1 MSDANTNRLLRA
13 ALCGLVLAL
22 SATTGEARTP
32 VGVTTASDGDP
43 LGKPPNENERILR
56 IGIDVQANELVTTAA
71 SDRAHLVF
79 LDGSSLTVGPNARV
93 VIDRFV
99 YDPASNTGD
108 LAINASRGVF
118 RLVGGRLSKQ
128 KPIVITT
135 PSSTIGIRGGI
146 TIVSVTQTETVA
158 SFVYGNS
165 MTVTAGGQT
174 QTATRAGS
182 QIVTGA
188 GGVPGMPSLLKQ
200 GGLGAALNQ
209 LEGAAANANTAPD
222 QSAQRSGFSRQNSGQ
237 PANARPNGPPN
248 LANNTLVNAI
258 SNASAETQ
266 QATRPGT
273 SALAPVPPATPNIPV
288 TPQPTGGTGP
298 TIPHADGGAAA
309 GADADGPP
317 PSVPPPSGTPRTSQT
332 LTGFASGLVYGQSHH
347 GDYHSHYGGY
357 HSTTANLL
365 RKPGTVSI
373 TTDATTGQAQGTLV
387 LRDLAGSH
395 HHPSVATLQLGGTG
409 GLGATNSAFVDDKTY
424 VMVTQHNDPSR
435 LSSWQKGHSRYQVSD
450 TSVLASAGALP
461 SPLPMQGTPGSCAC
475 EFLTWGWW
483 AASVPDPRHHGRTY
497 TAVGPYVA
505 GTPTTSFQMPQT
517 GSATYTGFMT
527 GVVNNAGNVYAGAGT
542 YQNTWN
548 FANRNGAFNGTFD
561 GRGYSGTTQATA
573 GSNGQTFTGTFSG
586 GSRTGGLN
594 GAFFAS
600 PTDAAK
606 YQAGTFSIGNNRAP
620 YKASGVFAGER

>member
-1 MSDANTNRLLRA
+1 MSDATTNRLLCA
-13 ALCGLVLAL
+13 ALSGPVLALSLAL
-22 SATTGEARTP
+22 SATTGEARSP

-71 SDRAHLVF
+71 RDRAHLVF

-118 RLVGGRLSKQ
+118 RLVGGRISKQ

-135 PSSTIGIRGGI
+135 PSSTIGVRGGI
-146 TIVSVTQTETVA
+146 TIVTVTPTETVA

-182 QIVTGA
+182 QVVTAA

-209 LEGAAANANTAPD
+209 LEGATANANTAPD

-237 PANARPNGPPN
+237 PANAGPNGPPN
-248 LANNTLVNAI
+248 LSSNTLVNAI
-258 SNASAETQ
+258 SNASVETQ
-266 QATRPGT
+266 QATRPGA
-273 SALAPVPPATPNIPV
+273 SAFGPVPSATPNNPV
-288 TPQPTGGTGP
+288 TPQPTGGNVPPIP
-298 TIPHADGGAAA
+298 TTL
-309 GADADGPP
+309 PP
-317 PSVPPPSGTPRTSQT
+317 APPPSGAPRTSQT
-332 LTGFASGLVYGQSHH
+332 LTGFASGLVYGQP
-347 GDYHSHYGGY
+347 DYGGY
-357 HSTTANLL
+357 HSTPNLL
-365 RKPGTVSI
+365 GKPGAVSI
-373 TTDATTGQAQGTLV
+373 TTDATTSQAKGTLV
-387 LRDLAGSH
+387 LHDLAGSQR
-395 HHPSVATLQLGGTG
+395 PSVTTLQLGGTG
-409 GLGATNSAFVDDKTY
+409 GLGATNSAFVDDKSF
-424 VMVTQHNDPSR
+424 VMVTQYNDLSR
-435 LSSWQKGHSRYQVSD
+435 LSRWQEGGSTYQATD
-450 TSVLASAGALP
+450 TSVLASASGRPLP
-461 SPLPMQGTPGSCAC
+461 LQLPMQGTPGPCAC
-475 EFLTWGWW
+475 EFLSWGWW
-483 AASVPDPRHHGRTY
+483 AAGVPDPLHPGRTY

-505 GTPTTSFQMPQT
+505 GTPTTAFQMPQT
-517 GSATYTGFMT
+517 GSATYAGFMV
-527 GVVNNAGNVYAGAGT
+527 GVVNNAGNVYGGAGS

-548 FANRNGAFNGTFD
+548 FANRNGAFSGTFD
-561 GRGYSGTTQATA
+561 GRAYSGATQATA
-573 GSNGQTFTGTFSG
+573 GSNGQTFTGTFNG
-586 GSRTGGLN
+586 GGRTGGLN

-606 YQAGTFSIGNNRAP
+606 YQAGTFSIGNNSAP
-620 YKASGVFAGER
+620 YKASGVFAGQR

>member
-1 MSDANTNRLLRA
+1 MSDTTTNRVLFA
-13 ALCGLVLAL
+13 ALGGLVLAL
-22 SATTGEARTP
+22 FATTAEARSP

-71 SDRAHLVF
+71 KDRAHLVF

-93 VIDRFV
+93 IIDRFV

-118 RLVGGRLSKQ
+118 RLVGGRISKQ

-135 PSSTIGIRGGI
+135 PSSTIGVRGGI
-146 TIVSVTQTETVA
+146 TIVTVTPTETVA
-158 SFVYGNS
+158 NFVYGNS

-182 QIVTGA
+182 QVVTGA
-188 GGVPGMPSLLKQ
+188 GGVPGLPSLLKQ

-209 LEGAAANANTAPD
+209 LEGATANANNAPD

-237 PANARPNGPPN
+237 PVNAGPNGPPN
-248 LANNTLVNAI
+248 LSNNTLVNAI
-258 SNASAETQ
+258 SNASVETQ

-273 SALAPVPPATPNIPV
+273 SVVGPVTAATPNNPV
-288 TPQPTGGTGP
+288 TSLPPVGNGPQ
-298 TIPHADGGAAA
+298 IPPPLPP
-309 GADADGPP
+309 GPP
-317 PSVPPPSGTPRTSQT
+317 PSPGTPRTSQT
-332 LTGFASGLVYGQSHH
+332 LTGFASGLVYGQPDH
-347 GDYHSHYGGY
+347 GGY
-357 HSTTANLL
+357 HSTPANLM

-373 TTDATTGQAQGTLV
+373 TTDATTSQAKGTLV
-387 LRDLAGSH
+387 LHDLAGSRR
-395 HHPSVATLQLGGTG
+395 PSVATLQLGGTG
-409 GLGATNSAFVDDKTY
+409 GLGATNSSFVDDKTY
-424 VMVTQHNDPSR
+424 VMVTQYNDVSR
-435 LSSWQKGHSRYQVSD
+435 LSSWEKGGSRTQATD
-450 TSVLASAGALP
+450 TSVLLSAAAGSLP
-461 SPLPMQGTPGSCAC
+461 FQLPMQGTPGSCVC
-475 EFLTWGWW
+475 EFLSWGWW
-483 AASVPDPRHHGRTY
+483 AAGVPDPRHPGRTF

-517 GSATYTGFMT
+517 GSATYAGFMV
-527 GVVNNAGNVYAGAGT
+527 GVVNNAGNVYGGAGS

-561 GRGYSGTTQATA
+561 GRAYSGTTQATA

-586 GSRTGGLN
+586 GGRAGGLN

-606 YQAGTFSIGNNRAP
+606 YQAGTFSIGNNSTP
-620 YKASGVFAGER
+620 YKASGVFAGQR

>member
-1 MSDANTNRLLRA
+1 MSDTTTNRVLRA
-13 ALCGLVLAL
+13 ALSGLVLAL
-22 SATTGEARTP
+22 SATTGEARSP
-32 VGVTTASDGDP
+32 VGVTTASDGTP

-71 SDRAHLVF
+71 RDRAHLVF

-118 RLVGGRLSKQ
+118 RLVGGRISKQ

-135 PSSTIGIRGGI
+135 PSSTIGVRGGI
-146 TIVSVTQTETVA
+146 TIVTVTPTETVA
-158 SFVYGNS
+158 NFVYGNS

-182 QIVTGA
+182 QVVTAA

-209 LEGAAANANTAPD
+209 LEGATANANNAPD

-237 PANARPNGPPN
+237 PVNAGPNGPPN
-248 LANNTLVNAI
+248 LSNNTLVNAI
-258 SNASAETQ
+258 SNASVESQ

-273 SALAPVPPATPNIPV
+273 AAFAAVPAATPNNPV
-288 TPQPTGGTGP
+288 TPTGGSGP
-298 TIPHADGGAAA
+298 SI
-309 GADADGPP
+309 PP
-317 PSVPPPSGTPRTSQT
+317 PLPPVPSPSGTPRTSQT
-332 LTGFASGLVYGQSHH
+332 LTGFASGLVYGQP
-347 GDYHSHYGGY
+347 DQGGY
-357 HSTTANLL
+357 HSTPANLL
-365 RKPGTVSI
+365 GKPGAVSI
-373 TTDATTGQAQGTLV
+373 TTDATTSQAKGTIV
-387 LRDLAGSH
+387 LQDLAGSQR
-395 HHPSVATLQLGGTG
+395 PSVATLQLGGTG
-409 GLGATNSAFVDDKTY
+409 GLGGTNSAFVDDKSY
-424 VMVTQHNDPSR
+424 VMVTQYNDLSR
-435 LSSWQKGHSRYQVSD
+435 LSSWEKGGTRYQATD
-450 TSVLASAGALP
+450 TSVLQSASAGLP
-461 SPLPMQGTPGSCAC
+461 LQLPMQGTPGPCVC

-483 AASVPDPRHHGRTY
+483 AAGVPDPRHPARTY

-505 GTPTTSFQMPQT
+505 GTPTASFQMPQT
-517 GSATYTGFMT
+517 GSATYAGFMV
-527 GVVNNAGNVYAGAGT
+527 GVVNNAGNVYGGAGS

-548 FANRNGAFNGTFD
+548 FANRSGAFSGTFD
-561 GRGYSGTTQATA
+561 GRGYSGTTRATA

-586 GSRTGGLN
+586 GGGTGGLN

-606 YQAGTFSIGNNRAP
+606 YQAGTFSIGANSAP
-620 YKASGVFAGER
+620 YKASGVFAGQR

>member
-1 MSDANTNRLLRA
+1 
-13 ALCGLVLAL
+13 
-22 SATTGEARTP
+22 
-32 VGVTTASDGDP
+32 
-43 LGKPPNENERILR
+43 
-56 IGIDVQANELVTTAA
+56 
-71 SDRAHLVF
+71 
-79 LDGSSLTVGPNARV
+79 
-93 VIDRFV
+93 
-99 YDPASNTGD
+99 
-108 LAINASRGVF
+108 
-118 RLVGGRLSKQ
+118 
-128 KPIVITT
+128 
-135 PSSTIGIRGGI
+135 
-146 TIVSVTQTETVA
+146 
-158 SFVYGNS
+158 VYGNS
-165 MTVTAGGQT
+165 MSVTAGGQT

-188 GGVPGMPSLLKQ
+188 GGAPGMPSLLKQ

-209 LEGAAANANTAPD
+209 LEGAAANANMAPD

-237 PANARPNGPPN
+237 PANAGPNGPPN

-266 QATRPGT
+266 QATRPAT
-273 SALAPVPPATPNIPV
+273 SAFTPVPAATPTIAV
-288 TPQPTGGTGP
+288 TPQPTGGNGP
-298 TIPHADGGAAA
+298 TIPTPTPTA
-309 GADADGPP
+309 GPAPPAPP
-317 PSVPPPSGTPRTSQT
+317 PPVPPPAGTPRTSQT

-347 GDYHSHYGGY
+347 GDYHSHYGY
-357 HSTTANLL
+357 HSTSANLL
-365 RKPGTVSI
+365 SKPGTVSI
-373 TTDATTGQAQGTLV
+373 TTDATTGQAKGTLV

-409 GLGATNSAFVDDKTY
+409 GLGATNSAFADDKTY
-424 VMVTQHNDPSR
+424 VMITQHNDPSR
-435 LSSWQKGHSRYQVSD
+435 LSSWQQGHSRRQVSD
-450 TSVLASAGALP
+450 TSVLASAGAVP

-527 GVVNNAGNVYAGAGT
+527 GMVNNAGNVYAGTGS

-548 FANRNGAFNGTFD
+548 FANRTGAFSGTFD
-561 GRGYSGTTQATA
+561 NRGYSGMTQATP
-573 GSNGQTFTGTFSG
+573 GSNGQTFTGAFSG
-586 GSRTGGLN
+586 GGRTGGLN

-606 YQAGTFSIGNNRAP
+606 YQAGTFSIGNNSAP
-620 YKASGVFAGER
+620 YKASGVFAGQR

>member
-237 PANARPNGPPN
+237 PVNARPNGPPN

-298 TIPHADGGAAA
+298 TIP
-309 GADADGPP
+309 
-317 PSVPPPSGTPRTSQT
+317 TPRRRRGRRRCRRRQ
-332 LTGFASGLVYGQSHH
+332 GH
-347 GDYHSHYGGY
+347 
-357 HSTTANLL
+357 
-365 RKPGTVSI
+365 RRRCRRRPG
-373 TTDATTGQAQGTLV
+373 
-387 LRDLAGSH
+387 
-395 HHPSVATLQLGGTG
+395 
-409 GLGATNSAFVDDKTY
+409 
-424 VMVTQHNDPSR
+424 
-435 LSSWQKGHSRYQVSD
+435 
-450 TSVLASAGALP
+450 
-461 SPLPMQGTPGSCAC
+461 
-475 EFLTWGWW
+475 
-483 AASVPDPRHHGRTY
+483 RH
-497 TAVGPYVA
+497 
-505 GTPTTSFQMPQT
+505 
-517 GSATYTGFMT
+517 
-527 GVVNNAGNVYAGAGT
+527 
-542 YQNTWN
+542 
-548 FANRNGAFNGTFD
+548 
-561 GRGYSGTTQATA
+561 
-573 GSNGQTFTGTFSG
+573 
-586 GSRTGGLN
+586 
-594 GAFFAS
+594 
-600 PTDAAK
+600 
-606 YQAGTFSIGNNRAP
+606 AP
-620 YKASGVFAGER
+620 ARP